1 MSPQQ
6 VLAEARKI
14 EAHDGRDAAIKFMTD
29 WEAHE
34 ASQSWSYD
42 DQEMRMM
49 SALNA
54 GIISGMIRDF

>member
-6 VLAEARKI
+6 ILAEAREI
-14 EAHDGRDAAIKFMTD
+14 EKRNGRDAAIAYMTE

-42 DQEMRMM
+42 DQYMRDM

-54 GIISGMIRDF
+54 DILSGMIKDF

>member
-14 EAHDGRDAAIKFMTD
+14 ESHDGRIAAIVFMAN
-29 WEAHE
+29 WESHE
-34 ASQSWSYD
+34 LAQSWSYD
-42 DQEMRMM
+42 DQYMRDM

-54 GIISGMIRDF
+54 DIISGMIRDF

>member
-14 EAHDGRDAAIKFMTD
+14 EKANGRDAAIVFMSD
-29 WEAHE
+29 WLNHE
-34 ASQSWSYD
+34 VNQSWSYD
-42 DQEMRMM
+42 DQYMRDM

-54 GIISGMIRDF
+54 DILSGMIRDF

>member
-1 MSPQQ
+1 MAPQEI
-6 VLAEARKI
+6 LAKAREI
-14 EAHDGRDAAIKFMTD
+14 EKADGRDAAIKFMTD

-49 SALNA
+49 SAFNA
-54 GIISGMIRDF
+54 DIISGMIRDF